1 MSFWCKCEEKSPEPL
16 NVVKKEQPVSLYNLD
31 VTVYFKNQEKPFNI
45 VLKGKIETGLNDV
58 NLWNGQDFGY
68 RKLDE
73 WQIKLGKDSFNY
85 KYSKKRPF
93 KLVINPDRSFLGESV
108 FLQSSSYYQALSN
121 DIKFYPSDKEE
132 IIIYKDTIARIDI
145 KMVEVE
151 KVNTYWYVGEKQ

>member
-73 WQIKLGKDSFNY
+73 WQIKLGKDSFNTNIP
-85 KYSKKRPF
+85 KKDH
-93 KLVINPDRSFLGESV
+93 LNWLLILIEV
-108 FLQSSSYYQALSN
+108 F
-121 DIKFYPSDKEE
+121 
-132 IIIYKDTIARIDI
+132 
-145 KMVEVE
+145 
-151 KVNTYWYVGEKQ
+151 